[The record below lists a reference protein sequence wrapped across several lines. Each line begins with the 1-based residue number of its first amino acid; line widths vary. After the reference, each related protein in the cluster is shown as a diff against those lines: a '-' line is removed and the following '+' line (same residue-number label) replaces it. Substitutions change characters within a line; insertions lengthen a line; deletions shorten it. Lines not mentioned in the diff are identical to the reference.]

1 MSAII
6 PKIDGPF
13 LKGMGMVVMLAA
25 CAGALT
31 ALPVLKTLHIH
42 GLIIAM
48 VLGMVY
54 ANSARK
60 YIPESWISGIDYAA
74 RRVLRLAIV
83 LYGFRLTFQD
93 IAAIGVSGV
102 VISALM
108 VGLTFLIGYVVGV
121 KLLKIDREVTILT
134 AAGAAICGA
143 AAVLATEAVIKA
155 KPYKSMVAVATV
167 VIFGTLA
174 MFLYPAAYR
183 LELVPMNLDE
193 MGVYIGG
200 SVHEVAHVVAA
211 SAAVDPATSDAAV
224 IVKMV
229 RVMML
234 APFLILLGL
243 WFWRGAENI
252 AQKNEEGQKP
262 ALIPWFAIYF
272 IAVAGFNSL
281 HLLPAQMVSS
291 LISFDTFLLT
301 MAMGALGM
309 ETSIT
314 KFKGV
319 GLKPVYLALLL
330 FIWLIFGGFFL
341 TKIVMGALGGI

>member
-1 MSAII
+1 MSHTIL

-13 LKGMGMVVMLAA
+13 LKGMGLVVMLAA
-25 CAGALT
+25 VASALA
-31 ALPVLKTLHIH
+31 ALPALKAMHIH

-54 ANSARK
+54 ANTLRARV
-60 YIPESWISGIDYAA
+60 PESWVSGVDYAA
-74 RRVLRLAIV
+74 RRILRLAIV

-93 IAAIGVSGV
+93 IGAIGLSGV

-108 VGLTFLIGYVVGV
+108 VALTFLIGYIVGV
-121 KLLKIDREVTILT
+121 KVLKLDKEISILCS
-134 AAGAAICGA
+134 AGAAICGA

-155 KPYKSMVAVATV
+155 KPYKSMVAVGTV

-183 LELVPMNLDE
+183 AGLVPMSLDE
-193 MGVYIGG
+193 MGVYIGA

-234 APFLILLGL
+234 APFLIVLGL

-252 AQKNEEGQKP
+252 AQKEEEGRKP
-262 ALIPWFAIYF
+262 ALIPWFAVYF
-272 IAVAGFNSL
+272 IGVAGFNSL
-281 HLLPAQMVSS
+281 NLLPASVVGS

-309 ETSIT
+309 ETTID

-319 GLKPVYLALLL
+319 GLKPIYLSLIL
-330 FIWLIFGGFFL
+330 FIWLIFGGFFI
-341 TKIVMGALGGI
+341 TKGVMSVF